1 MSVILKG
8 SSASALTAGILLLS
22 RARGFGQRITVEI
35 VGRPE
40 EMTPVEGPAIFHSA
54 VLAGCGVGR
63 TLGSGALIIVPGPPT
78 SPLAVS
84 HSQNGAEGW
93 FLVDRSG
100 GGLHPATRQ
109 FVSLCRMRSAQGR
122 ELGRQMRVAL
132 SALGCSPEPAVL
144 DLLLASPA
152 PPTVRLAL
160 ALRAGRAMSGRIG
173 TPLTHYLTT
182 DGLSEPLPETLEEIS
197 AALTPER
204 TSALLDRIRLSARD
218 EVEEW
223 VSGMRE
229 LGTEHEH
236 LLFVLAELFSHV
248 TSLPLQGMLAPLPPS
263 MDAVA
268 VGLGAALGATGGAR
282 DAMAEL
288 ADVFRFLGG
297 RFTDSAEH
305 PIQLSDEPPPA
316 DRLER
321 WAWFARSARRSADD
335 AEALWRRVVDP
346 VQ

>member
-22 RARGFGQRITVEI
+22 RARGFGQRLLVEI
-35 VGRPE
+35 VGSPD
-40 EMTPVEGPAIFHSA
+40 EMATVEGPAILHSA

-84 HSQNGAEGW
+84 LSQNGSEGW

-109 FVSLCRMRSAQGR
+109 FVSLCRERGTPGR

-144 DLLLASPA
+144 DLLFASPA
-152 PPTVRLAL
+152 SPTVRLAL

-173 TPLTHYLTT
+173 TPLTHYLSGG
-182 DGLSEPLPETLEEIS
+182 GLSDPLPDNIDAIQ

-204 TSALLDRIRLSARD
+204 LSGLLDRIRVSARD
-218 EVEEW
+218 EVEDW
-223 VSGMRE
+223 VLGMRS
-229 LGTEHEH
+229 LGADYA
-236 LLFVLAELFSHV
+236 LLLSVLAELFSHV
-248 TSLPLQGMLAPLPPS
+248 TSLPPQGMLAPLPPS

-268 VGLGAALGATGGAR
+268 VGLGAALGATGGER
-282 DAMAEL
+282 DDMADL
-288 ADVFRFLGG
+288 VDVFRFLGG
-297 RFTDSAEH
+297 RFTPSAQH
-305 PIQLSDEPPPA
+305 PIQLSDEEPPA

-321 WAWFARSARRSADD
+321 WAWLSRSARRSADD

>member
-22 RARGFGQRITVEI
+22 RARGFGQRLAVEI
-35 VGRPE
+35 VGSPE
-40 EMTPVEGPAIFHSA
+40 EMTPVEGPAILHSA

-78 SPLAVS
+78 NPLAVS
-84 HSQNGAEGW
+84 HSKNGTEGW
-93 FLVDRSG
+93 FLIDRSG

-109 FVSLCRMRSAQGR
+109 FVSLCRQRSTQGR

-132 SALGCSPEPAVL
+132 SVLGCSPEPAVL
-144 DLLLASPA
+144 DLLFASPA
-152 PPTVRLAL
+152 APTVRLAL

-173 TPLTHYLTT
+173 TPLTHYLAAGT
-182 DGLSEPLPETLEEIS
+182 LSEPLPESIEDIA
-197 AALTPER
+197 AALTPDR

-218 EVEEW
+218 EIEQWVE
-223 VSGMRE
+223 GIRE
-229 LGTEHEH
+229 LGSDHEH
-236 LLFVLAELFSHV
+236 LLLVLAELFSHV
-248 TSLPLQGMLAPLPPS
+248 TSLPPQGMLAPLPPS

-282 DAMAEL
+282 DAMVDL

-297 RFTDSAEH
+297 RFTSSAQH
-305 PIQLSDEPPPA
+305 PILLSDEAPPA

>member
-8 SSASALTAGILLLS
+8 SSASTLTAGILLLS
-22 RARGFGQRITVEI
+22 RARGFGQRLAVEI
-35 VGRPE
+35 VGAPE
-40 EMTPVEGPAIFHSA
+40 DMAQVEGPAILHSA

-63 TLGSGALIIVPGPPT
+63 RLGSGSLIIVPGPPT
-78 SPLAVS
+78 SPLAVC
-84 HSQNGAEGW
+84 HSQDGIEGW

-109 FVSLCRMRSAQGR
+109 FVSLCRHRGAEGR

-132 SALGCSPEPAVL
+132 SVLGCSPEPAVL
-144 DLLLASPA
+144 DLLFASPA
-152 PPTVRLAL
+152 APTVRLAL

-173 TPLTHYLTT
+173 TPLTHYLSTG
-182 DGLSEPLPETLEEIS
+182 GLSEPLPDTLKEIREV
-197 AALTPER
+197 LTPSR

-218 EVEEW
+218 DVEEW
-223 VSGMRE
+223 VIGMRD
-229 LGTEHEH
+229 LGPDHEH
-236 LLFVLAELFSHV
+236 LLLVLAELFSHV
-248 TSLPLQGMLAPLPPS
+248 TSLPPQGMLAPLPPS

-282 DAMAEL
+282 DAMADL
-288 ADVFRFLGG
+288 VDVFRFLGG
-297 RFTDSAEH
+297 RFTGSARF
-305 PIQLSDEPPPA
+305 PINLPDDPPPA
-316 DRLER
+316 DRLAR
-321 WAWFARSARRSADD
+321 WAWFSRSARRSADD